1 MTRVVLLYIDI
12 LRSAGIWVP
21 GILVG
26 PEEVF
31 STAEVG

>member
-1 MTRVVLLYIDI
+1 MTRVVLLDIDI

-26 PEEVF
+26 PGTGLF
-31 STAEVG
+31 NR